1 MPDPEFY
8 NTRVSALLLILLSA
22 VLVNVTALTRMPSWR
37 PFETITGTFVAA
49 RALAIASLIAVPV
62 VSAITWLLSTLLL
75 EPSGLSYLRTFAFVA
90 VILAV
95 VPLVELMFRRD
106 GRLRPR
112 RPGFALLMMTNSAVL
127 GVALM
132 VGIRMKNIVDAVLFS
147 IAMAAALGFLLLA
160 FTSLHERLQHADV
173 PIVFRDAP
181 LALVTVGI
189 MALAFMG
196 FTGFI
201 QE

>member
-1 MPDPEFY
+1 M
-8 NTRVSALLLILLSA
+8 SALLLILLST
-22 VLVNVTALTRMPSWR
+22 VLVNVMALTRMPSWR
-37 PFETITGTFVAA
+37 PFEAITGTFAAA
-49 RALAIASLIAVPV
+49 RALAIAALITVPTVAV
-62 VSAITWLLSTLLL
+62 ITWLLSALLL
-75 EPSGLSYLRTFAFVA
+75 EPSGLGYLRTLAFVA

-95 VPLVELMFRRD
+95 VPVVELIFRRD
-106 GRLRPR
+106 GRLRPQ

-132 VGIRMKNIVDAVLFS
+132 VGIRMENIVDAVLFA

-160 FTSLHERLQHADV
+160 FAALQERLQHADV
-173 PIVFRDAP
+173 PSVFRNAP
-181 LALVTVGI
+181 LALVTAGI

>member
-1 MPDPEFY
+1 M
-8 NTRVSALLLILLSA
+8 SALLLILLSA
-22 VLVNVTALTRMPSWR
+22 VLVNVMALTRVPSWR
-37 PFETITGTFVAA
+37 PFEAITGTFAAA
-49 RALAIASLIAVPV
+49 RALAIASAVTVPV
-62 VSAITWLLSTLLL
+62 VSAIAWLLSTLLL
-75 EPSGLSYLRTFAFVA
+75 DPSGVSYLRTFVFVA

-95 VPLVELMFRRD
+95 VPLVEMMFRRD
-106 GRLRPR
+106 GRLRPQ

-132 VGIRMKNIVDAVLFS
+132 VGIRMQTIVDAVLFA

-160 FTSLHERLQHADV
+160 FAALHERLQHADV
-173 PIVFRDAP
+173 PSVFRDAP
-181 LALVTVGI
+181 LALVTAGI

>member
-1 MPDPEFY
+1 M
-8 NTRVSALLLILLSA
+8 SALLLILLSA
-22 VLVNVTALTRMPSWR
+22 VLVNVMALTNVPSWR
-37 PFETITGTFVAA
+37 PFEAITGTFAAA
-49 RALAIASLIAVPV
+49 RALAIASAITVPV
-62 VSAITWLLSTLLL
+62 VSAMAWLLSTLLL
-75 EPSGLSYLRTFAFVA
+75 DPNDLSYLRTLVFVA

-95 VPLVELMFRRD
+95 VPLVEMMFRRD
-106 GRLRPR
+106 GRLRPQ

-132 VGIRMKNIVDAVLFS
+132 VGIRMQTIVDAVLFA

-160 FTSLHERLQHADV
+160 FAALHERLQHADV
-173 PIVFRDAP
+173 PSVFRDAP
-181 LALVTVGI
+181 LALVTAGI

>member
-1 MPDPEFY
+1 M
-8 NTRVSALLLILLSA
+8 SALLLILLSA
-22 VLVNVTALTRMPSWR
+22 VLVNVMTLTRMPSWR
-37 PFETITGTFVAA
+37 PFEAITGTFAAA
-49 RALAIASLIAVPV
+49 RALAVASLITVPLV
-62 VSAITWLLSTLLL
+62 AGITWLLSTLVL
-75 EPSGLSYLRTFAFVA
+75 EPSGLAYLRTLAFVA

-95 VPLVELMFRRD
+95 VPIVEWVLRRD

-112 RPGFALLMMTNSAVL
+112 RPGFALLMMTNAAVL

-132 VGIRMKNIVDAVLFS
+132 VDIRMQNILDAVLFA
-147 IAMAAALGFLLLA
+147 IAMAAALSFLLLA
-160 FTSLHERLQHADV
+160 FAALHERLQHADV
-173 PIVFRDAP
+173 PNVFRDAP
-181 LALVTVGI
+181 LALVTAGI

>member
-1 MPDPEFY
+1 M
-8 NTRVSALLLILLSA
+8 SALLLILLSA
-22 VLVNVTALTRMPSWR
+22 VLVNVMALTRMSSWR
-37 PFETITGTFVAA
+37 PFEAITGTFAA
-49 RALAIASLIAVPV
+49 AQALAVASFITVPV
-62 VSAITWLLSTLLL
+62 VAAITWLLSDLLL
-75 EPSGLSYLRTFAFVA
+75 EPTGLAYLRTLAFVA

-95 VPLVELMFRRD
+95 VPLVEWLLRRD
-106 GRLRPR
+106 GRLRPQ
-112 RPGFALLMMTNSAVL
+112 RPGFALLMMTNAAVL

-132 VGIRMKNIVDAVLFS
+132 VDIRMQNIVDVVLFS

-160 FTSLHERLQHADV
+160 FAALQERLQHADV
-173 PIVFRDAP
+173 PTVFRDAP
-181 LALVTVGI
+181 LALVTAGI

>member
-1 MPDPEFY
+1 M
-8 NTRVSALLLILLSA
+8 SALLLILLSA
-22 VLVNVTALTRMPSWR
+22 VLVNVMALTRVPSWR
-37 PFETITGTFVAA
+37 PFEAITGTFAAA
-49 RALAIASLIAVPV
+49 RALAIASAVTVPV
-62 VSAITWLLSTLLL
+62 VSAIAWLLSTLLL
-75 EPSGLSYLRTFAFVA
+75 DPNDLTYLRTLVFVA

-95 VPLVELMFRRD
+95 VPLVEMMFRRD
-106 GRLRPR
+106 GRLRPQ

-132 VGIRMKNIVDAVLFS
+132 VGIRMQTIVDAVLFA

-160 FTSLHERLQHADV
+160 FAALHERLQHADV
-173 PIVFRDAP
+173 PSVFRDAP
-181 LALVTVGI
+181 LALVTAGI

>member
-1 MPDPEFY
+1 M
-8 NTRVSALLLILLSA
+8 SALLLILLSA
-22 VLVNVTALTRMPSWR
+22 VLVNVTALTRMPAWR
-37 PFETITGTFVAA
+37 PFEAITGTFAAA
-49 RALAIASLIAVPV
+49 RALAIAALITVPI
-62 VSAITWLLSTLLL
+62 VSAITWLLASLLL
-75 EPSGLSYLRTFAFVA
+75 EPGGVGYLRTLTFVA

-95 VPLVELMFRRD
+95 VPLVEWALRRD
-106 GRLRPR
+106 GRLRPQ
-112 RPGFALLMMTNSAVL
+112 RPGFALLMMTNAAVL

-132 VGIRMKNIVDAVLFS
+132 VDIRMQNLVDAVLFS

-160 FTSLHERLQHADV
+160 FAALHERLQHADV
-173 PIVFRDAP
+173 PIAFRDAP
-181 LALVTVGI
+181 LALVTAGI

>member
-1 MPDPEFY
+1 M
-8 NTRVSALLLILLSA
+8 SALLLILLST
-22 VLVNVTALTRMPSWR
+22 VLVNVMALTRMPSWR
-37 PFETITGTFVAA
+37 PFEAITGTFAAA
-49 RALAIASLIAVPV
+49 RALAIAALITVPTV
-62 VSAITWLLSTLLL
+62 AAITWLLSALLL
-75 EPSGLSYLRTFAFVA
+75 EPSGLGYLRTLAFVA

-95 VPLVELMFRRD
+95 VPVVELIFRRD
-106 GRLRPR
+106 GRLRPQ

-132 VGIRMKNIVDAVLFS
+132 VGIRMENIVYAVLFA

-160 FTSLHERLQHADV
+160 FAALQERLQHADV
-173 PIVFRDAP
+173 PSVFRDAP
-181 LALVTVGI
+181 LALVTAGI

>member
-1 MPDPEFY
+1 M
-8 NTRVSALLLILLSA
+8 SALLLILLSA
-22 VLVNVTALTRMPSWR
+22 VLVNVMALTRMPSWR
-37 PFETITGTFVAA
+37 PFEAITGTFAGA
-49 RALAIASLIAVPV
+49 RALSIAALITVPV
-62 VSAITWLLSTLLL
+62 VSAITWLLSALLL
-75 EPSGLSYLRTFAFVA
+75 EPSGLGYLRTLAFVA

-106 GRLRPR
+106 GRLRPQ
-112 RPGFALLMMTNSAVL
+112 RPGFALLMMTNAAVL

-132 VGIRMKNIVDAVLFS
+132 VDMRMENIIDAVLFA

-160 FTSLHERLQHADV
+160 FAALHERLQHADV
-173 PIVFRDAP
+173 PTVFRDAP
-181 LALVTVGI
+181 LALVTAGI